1 VACGPYAA
9 FRVRIR
15 FHTGLC
21 QGDFREYRIIFSPG
35 GRAFKPAVKQPAAKQ
50 PIRESLGFSRSLDYK
65 RVWKAKPPL
74 SPREKKSGTTEILS
88 LNCPMTCFFQSEV
101 PSAAH

>member
-35 GRAFKPAVKQPAAKQ
+35 GRAFKPAAKL

-74 SPREKKSGTTEILS
+74 SPREKKSGPTEILS
-88 LNCPMTCFFQSEV
+88 LNCPMTCFFRDEV
-101 PSAAH
+101 PSDAS

>member
-1 VACGPYAA
+1 MPPSGFASVS
-9 FRVRIR
+9 IR
-15 FHTGLC
+15 SSAKVISGNIGF
-21 QGDFREYRIIFSPG
+21 IFSPG
-35 GRAFKPAVKQPAAKQ
+35 GRAFKPASKL

-88 LNCPMTCFFQSEV
+88 LNCPMTCFFRGEV
-101 PSAAH
+101 PSDAP